1 MTSPP
6 PPRVKGFRDSG
17 GNMRIFSIF
26 SISII
31 SLFLFSI
38 YDKAEA
44 ENWEVYFKNKE
55 NVFYY
60 DKDSIHYPY
69 DTEGFLRIIKLR
81 NREIVRVWTKVVS
94 TNSGTEVLTLEQVR
108 CSERA
113 IQQIHR
119 HGESTLIDPA
129 PKHITHGSAAE
140 KLLNE
145 VCNLKGKRG
154 SR

>member
-6 PPRVKGFRDSG
+6 PPRVKGVRGSG
-17 GNMRIFSIF
+17 GNMRI
-26 SISII
+26 
-31 SLFLFSI
+31 FLFSI